1 MTDDTISEATLD
13 AIVYALQVRLAS
25 LGPPSPIR
33 KERRTAAAAGL
44 LCYHMA
50 MIAKISQAGEQ
61 DLLSTAALL
70 GVLWARRRHEIENLI
85 PVFRETDTDLH

>member
-1 MTDDTISEATLD
+1 MTDDIISEATLD
-13 AIVYALQVRLAS
+13 AIVYALENRLAS

-50 MIAKISQAGEQ
+50 MIAKISQAADH

-70 GVLWARRRHEIENLI
+70 GVLWAKRRAEIEALI
-85 PVFRETDTDLH
+85 PVFRETDLDLH